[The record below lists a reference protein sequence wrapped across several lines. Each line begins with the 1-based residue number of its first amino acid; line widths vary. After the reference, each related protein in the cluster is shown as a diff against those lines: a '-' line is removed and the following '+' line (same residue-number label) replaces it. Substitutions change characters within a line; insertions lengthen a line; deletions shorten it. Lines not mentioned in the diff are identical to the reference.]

1 MGWIDNRIAE
11 YYQWLKDNTA
21 IREDKGTGWFSVST
35 PFVGLFNDNIEIFVK
50 KESETKILL
59 SDDGETIENLFL
71 SGVDVL
77 RSQKR
82 KDYMQKVA
90 NNFGIKITPEGEIVT
105 ESNGADF
112 ARKKHNIISAI
123 SSISDMSMLSNDK
136 VTSIFAEDVVSYV
149 ERLDVY
155 SNPPFNV
162 LRQNGIERFLFCMGD
177 IKEAREKATGKDLK
191 SLAIINDTIE
201 PPKNLINAL
210 EEYGTPT
217 LLWSKR
223 EEEESKNLFK
233 IA

>member
-112 ARKKHNIISAI
+112 ARKNTI
-123 SSISDMSMLSNDK
+123 L
-136 VTSIFAEDVVSYV
+136 F
-149 ERLDVY
+149 
-155 SNPPFNV
+155 
-162 LRQNGIERFLFCMGD
+162 LRYHQYLICQCSQMIN
-177 IKEAREKATGKDLK
+177 LK
-191 SLAIINDTIE
+191 SAT
-201 PPKNLINAL
+201 
-210 EEYGTPT
+210 Y
-217 LLWSKR
+217 R
-223 EEEESKNLFK
+223 V
-233 IA
+233 

>member
-35 PFVGLFNDNIEIFVK
+35 PFVGLFYDNIEIFVK

-112 ARKKHNIISAI
+112 ARKNTI
-123 SSISDMSMLSNDK
+123 L
-136 VTSIFAEDVVSYV
+136 F
-149 ERLDVY
+149 
-155 SNPPFNV
+155 
-162 LRQNGIERFLFCMGD
+162 LRYHQYLICQCSQM
-177 IKEAREKATGKDLK
+177 IK
-191 SLAIINDTIE
+191 
-201 PPKNLINAL
+201 
-210 EEYGTPT
+210 
-217 LLWSKR
+217 
-223 EEEESKNLFK
+223 
-233 IA
+233 